1 MQAQE
6 IRYMTMTIEGK
17 DYQVPSG
24 VVSAFEK
31 LETELKE
38 ERKATEKA
46 TAKYNELRQLNSE
59 KLAERIMY
67 NLADGNQPRP
77 MERISGLGYTQAKY
91 DKEDSCLR
99 HSTHYFPAFEEE
111 VLRRIIQAIDGR
123 NNRGEEFKK
132 I

>member
-6 IRYMTMTIEGK
+6 IIYMTMTIEGNQ
-17 DYQVPSG
+17 YQVPSG

-31 LETELKE
+31 LEKELQA

-46 TAKYNELRQLNSE
+46 TAKYNELRQLNSD
-59 KLAERIMY
+59 KLAKRIMY
-67 NLADGNQPRP
+67 NLADGNQPRT

-99 HSTHYFPAFEEE
+99 HNAEYFPAFEEE

-123 NNRGEEFKK
+123 TNRGSEFRN